1 MANKY
6 WWEEDN
12 DQTTSKSTSQT
23 KSNSSSQ
30 SSKKYWW
37 EEDSEQSSSGLWW
50 DDGTTAKTI
59 GSNVSNRVN
68 EWLNSHNSYI
78 SSYKDRYSGRKYSYE
93 DAFVSDSGSYLDSL
107 QQQYAGL
114 DEERNSILSYLDQ
127 YSGYLDA
134 KWVKEVRDALT
145 SASNTQSQI
154 LSGAKSDHEWW
165 SSFGSDE
172 MVQKYG
178 SAEDA
183 YKYHQRTDGYYKT
196 HQGKTYDELDE
207 ILKSME
213 DGEEKEWLESY
224 AFDVLTLDEARAKM
238 ESASDSESLYYTDMY
253 NRKLISENTKI
264 LANTKMDGTSV
275 SVLDEMNAI
284 ANMGNGAEKEQR
296 KAAVLS
302 KMKELGISVS
312 DYSLYSGDSNFTW
325 DSFWKWL
332 GKSAGSGLASFNKSI
347 SGTVDLLV
355 GRPLQA
361 LGWENNPFSSVAD
374 YYSDQYNQYKYNAE
388 LYASKLGGDGW
399 STGGQLVEG
408 TLAAVPTALL
418 AIMSA
423 GSSAAATGVAS
434 AESLSATA
442 AYQSGNILT
451 KAGLTTQA
459 MAKNPQFWVSFAQTY
474 SNDYE
479 EAKAMGASDTVAA
492 FGATISSLVNA
503 GIEIGIDGAS
513 GFQGLPGDLAS
524 GNKNAILSWAES
536 ALEEGG
542 EEVLQGFV
550 NNIVSKAL
558 YDSNT
563 KLLDM
568 KEMAT
573 EFGMGTAVGGILGG
587 VQVAAGKTTNA
598 IGNAVQTAAQD
609 QYVKKT
615 YGSDVEN
622 IKALISEGLE
632 SAEGSASRT
641 LAEQYQNKLESGKNL
656 SGSDIRKLIQANE
669 AQFAVENFDS
679 AKSYA
684 ATKLRELGEITDVEK
699 IAELV
704 AKRATGQ
711 ELTREEISTLTR
723 SQYGAKVAKD
733 MLDAQK
739 AGSDTNDTYK
749 PIEES
754 GDAKRVSSQEYSRML
769 QAAQQPMEGT
779 KNTVG
784 QVVSETQNEVQHSQ
798 VTVVG
803 PENATA
809 SKMETVDARQEDA
822 PAATVQNS
830 LQVSEE
836 NSSASEASATLEEA
850 SKKYGAQ
857 SKAMIHTYQ
866 AGQDVAKFD
875 AAYQAAYDMG
885 KSGVPF
891 SYVLKSNLTQYL
903 TEGQRDLAY
912 MAGEAASN
920 TAANSRQA
928 EIKAA
933 ANGRTGRKK
942 GVVRGD
948 GVNIADLKKT
958 FNDTQGKAY
967 KYLSTVAEVTG
978 IDIVLYRSE
987 AGNDGMFQ
995 GAQGKYD
1002 RRDPGTIYID
1012 LNAGLLHIKSVDD
1025 LAKYAM
1031 LRTFSH
1037 DFTHF
1042 IENWNPVQYNEFRK
1056 VVFDTLTQRGED
1068 VEFLIEQKQASG
1080 MSYDKASREVVAEA
1094 MTDILP
1100 DANFVQELAENHKT
1114 IFQKLLDHLK
1124 EFVANL
1130 RDYFNSIGH
1139 NRSREANALKEQVG
1153 DTVKYLDTIVKM
1165 WDRIAVQA
1173 VENYQATVA
1182 TEEVAVSEKE
1192 NTDAVADNE
1201 KAALLAYKSGGSYLL
1216 NTKLREGIALTDQ
1229 EHFIV
1234 DGIDR
1239 ALDKLPVH
1247 KGKVYRNI
1255 IFDDFG
1261 DQEARDAF
1269 VSGHVVGEL
1278 ITYAAYTSTSTA
1290 IDGYVLDGD
1299 YVVHLEIESV
1309 NGRNLEGYGNNFESE
1324 VLLHRDSN
1332 FITDRVEYD
1341 ASGTPTIYLTEVANE
1356 TSAVDRGRNQEALPS
1371 DHRGQQEA
1379 SAEAQK
1385 SKVQRLSE
1393 QNLRDGE
1400 VQTVPGH
1407 DSEGD
1412 PTESGRVSG
1421 VQAEVT
1427 PEATSEDA
1435 YTNLADQLKKYTHVD
1450 IDGIRYSAKSKKEG
1464 GYYGNIKRLPANV
1477 GGVAIE
1483 NARGTIY
1490 SSYTPGFATREEA
1503 IADLLAV
1510 ARNNKLLGEVLVAEK
1525 QEATNNGENVDNQ
1538 RAVLEAESDGRGA
1551 ARLLDEVETGD
1562 VPGDGA
1568 ERNAAGNS
1576 AKRGQKAGRNGDRP
1590 DSQRSERGHGEGD
1603 RQSGDLR
1610 RSDRVSQ
1617 EEQSARDYVSEKGY
1631 DIKINSLSSKK
1642 GVIQVDIYDKE
1653 GLPTSQYVII
1663 NDQSDWSK
1671 VKDTIDEHEEQAKA
1685 KAEKLKETVAVQVE
1699 QQSTE
1704 QPKGRNFVIGDSLD
1718 LPSGEKS
1725 RYKANV
1731 EAIRLVKKLEAEGRY
1746 ATEAEQVI
1754 LSKYVGWGGLANA
1767 FDQRKADWA
1776 NEFKELQE
1784 LLTEEEYAS
1793 ARGSTLN
1800 AHYTDISV
1808 IKAMYDGLKQL
1819 GFTGG
1824 RMMEPSSGVGNFVGA
1839 MPADMAANVRSW
1851 TMVELDGITGL
1862 IAKYLYPNADVRIQ
1876 GFEKAN
1882 IPNDFMDVA
1891 ISNVPF
1897 GNYAIADKHYPKKVT
1912 SAIHNYFF
1920 AKSLDKVRPGGIVMF
1935 ITSSYTMNSSDSTV
1949 RRYIMQKA
1957 DLLGAIRL
1965 PDNAFK
1971 GNAGTEVVTDIL
1983 VLKKRAANTNYAGE
1997 NFQEAPYQYVDGFY
2011 SGAYINK
2018 YFLDHPEM
2026 VLGKAT
2032 MTGGMYRGDSLT
2044 YKALEGKG
2052 SLADQ
2057 IREAFKNIQGK
2068 MDYPAQL
2075 RPERTNFA
2083 VERAGKKTK
2092 ENGLMVKDGKV
2103 YKNINGELIE
2113 QKVAKGAAD
2122 RISGMLEIRDAA
2134 KALQN
2139 AQQQGLKETEIKK
2152 ARQKLNKVYDDFVK
2166 KNGFINAQA
2175 NKNAIMDDP
2184 DRYSILALE
2193 NWDSE
2198 NKKATKSDIFSKNTI
2213 AANRTVTSAKDVAEG
2228 LIVSINQ
2235 TGGVDAALIAK
2246 LTGKTVETV
2255 TRELIDS
2262 RQVFKNRDG
2271 KLETAEVYLSGNVRA
2286 KLRDAEAMVPMDADY
2301 QKNVD
2306 ALKAVMP
2313 EDVGYQDIF
2322 VNPGTP
2328 WIPDSVYSDFAAYML
2343 GGRNTDWRKDVV
2355 VTRNKD
2361 TGNFTVELG
2370 SKYLKMNAAN
2380 TQKWGTSRRSFLDL
2394 FDAMLNSK
2402 SVVVKYKTDDGKSV
2416 VDKDATAAANE
2427 KIENIQKEFQEWLWK
2442 DETRRTELATLY
2454 NEVFNSIVTPKY
2466 NGDNLTVNG
2475 ANALKPLR
2483 PHQRNAVQRII
2494 ASGGNTLLAHKVGA
2508 GKTYEMA
2515 AAAMKLKQLGLVRKP
2530 MFAVPKSLVA
2540 QWGNEFKDF
2549 FPTAKLLVAEASDFT
2564 AANRKVFM
2572 NRIANGDYDAVI
2584 VSYEQFERLPVSNDF
2599 AKELYQE
2606 QIDSIIRAI
2615 EEAKAEK
2622 GGKSLSVKDLE
2633 KKRKQLQTKIEK
2645 LTDSAK
2651 DEGNIDFEQ
2660 LGVDSIF
2667 VDEAHNF
2674 KNLFYTTS
2682 MTNVS
2687 GLGNKDGSKRAFD
2700 LYTKVRYLQ
2709 KLNGGRGIVFATATP
2724 VMNSMSEMYIMQ
2736 KYLQPDLLDQLGLST
2751 FDAWAK
2757 QFGEVVNGVEI
2768 KPSGQGYRV
2777 KQSFSRFKNMSE
2789 LQLLFRNFADV
2800 LTDIPGLKI
2809 PKMKG
2814 GQVNVVV
2821 CEPGQFQQ
2829 DYMKQLEERADNV
2842 KNVDP
2847 SVDNMLKITSDGRK
2861 ISYTQRMID
2870 PSLPYE
2876 EGCKIYRC
2884 ADNVLAKY
2892 QESKEIK
2899 GTQIIFCDMAT
2910 PKGKSN
2916 TASAEVEEIET
2927 DMESAKLYDDIKARL
2942 VKGGIPAKEIA
2953 FIHEADTDAK
2963 KKKLFQDVND
2973 GKVRV
2978 LIGSTGKMGVGMN
2991 AQKRIVA
2998 IHHLDAPWRPGDVE
3012 QRNGRAYRQG
3022 NINDEVENFTYVTEG
3037 SFDARL
3043 WDILER
3049 KQNFINQVM
3058 NGENVGRETEDTGEV
3073 TLSAAEVKALAS
3085 GSPLIMEQVQLD
3097 TDIKKLE
3104 SLYRAHRSAVAQ
3116 AKQKL
3121 EADRG
3126 AIETLQR
3133 RIANGKKD
3141 ISARV
3146 DTYSEG
3152 NFSITVGKQ
3161 KFTDKKEAGVA
3172 LMAEAT
3178 AKAKEDGYTTIGKFA
3193 GFDIRVV
3200 KTHEGIKGLLSGIQG
3215 YGFNTYP
3222 GNTTYMISHLIAK
3235 VEALEET
3242 VKLWEHNLSE
3252 TQKDMAEQ
3260 ETLITQPFAKQ
3271 AELDQKRARYN
3282 EVMEILNPK
3291 EEQALDSMDEE
3302 TVQEQSRDYLAE
3314 DTVQNQ
3320 QRTNTLTDREVLAM
3334 AASEVKV
3341 DELNPAEQDALRI
3354 FQERLG
3360 KLEALQEERAEQGRL
3375 YKEQQF
3381 GTKVDKAA
3389 ATQTLNRM
3397 RTLDA
3402 QIQKASAEVL
3412 SVEEKTV
3419 LKSVLQKARKVV
3431 EQYERKHNQE
3441 ILNRWR
3447 DRRKNSDAIKKYRER
3462 IIKDVNDLTN
3472 WVLQPNNKDVV
3483 KHIPDVLKGAVI
3495 PFLSSI
3501 DFTSKQQLR
3510 GGAATL
3516 ADKEFVKRLNGLKA
3530 ALRPNQS
3537 IDGLYGDYSDL
3548 PPNFMER
3555 LQLLID
3561 SAQAIVEQNSGE
3573 FVVNQMT
3580 SDELRELSQVV
3591 RTLKEY
3597 IKNFNKFHANA
3608 MFQHVSDAGDST
3620 IEELGGM
3627 KDASDKTGNV
3637 SNFVFW
3643 QQIRPAYAW
3652 ERFGDGGRAI
3662 YDGLRRG
3669 QAKLAF
3675 NTKII
3680 QEFAEKAYTEAEV
3693 KAWEKDIKDIPLGGD
3708 IVKMSVPA
3716 IMSFYELSK
3725 RPQAL
3730 GHILGAGVRVATYK
3744 ANGKKISDVGHKI
3757 EPGDIQTIIG
3767 MLSDRQKEVAD
3778 TLQKFMQEQGGKW
3791 GNFVSVKRFG
3801 EELFGEEHYFPINSD
3816 GRHLAANA
3824 DEHPSAASLY
3834 ALLNMGFTK
3843 ATTEG
3848 ANNRIVLYNIFDV
3861 FANHMASMAQYN
3873 AFALPVV
3880 DAIKWFNYQQKSE
3893 ADEDGHRF
3901 VMASVRDQ
3909 MDRVYGVPE
3918 ETRPGSGR
3926 QGYAQSFVIN
3936 ILKAFNG
3943 TEAQGVPTDTTG
3955 LTALRQYNMAQV
3967 AFNLRVVVQQPLAIT
3982 RAALLVDYGSIIRGM
3997 KLSPAAIKKNIE
4009 EMQRYS
4015 GIAAWKSLG
4024 FYDVNISRGLTDII
4038 KHSST
4043 VRDKI
4048 NEVGMWGAEKADLM
4062 TWAGIWSACKEEV
4075 IKKHKLKPSS
4085 YGFYDAVTQLFEDVI
4100 YKTQVVDSVL
4110 TKNEYMR
4117 SKGFFAR
4124 AMGSFMS
4131 EPTTTA
4137 SMLIDAVDKFNADM
4151 QHGMSRQQAWK
4162 KNSKMIVR
4170 TAYVYGLSAVLL
4182 AAVQAVADA
4191 FRDDDDYQSFLEK
4204 WLEAFGGNLVD
4215 EIMPLNKLP
4224 FLSDFYDLA
4233 KELLSVFG
4241 VDTYGNAPTSVFMQW
4256 YDSLVKGT
4264 QILYDKIKGEDT
4276 SYTWYGGAYKLLQAV
4291 SGMIGLPMAA
4301 ATREI
4306 VTAWNNIVGVM
4317 APSLKVKTYDPGEKN
4332 EIKYAYQDGY
4342 LTKAEAA
4349 QQLLEQGLV
4358 DNEDEAYWTIQG
4370 WEAGDG
4376 YSRYDAIY
4384 DAVRN
4389 GGDISEAMR
4398 ELASH
4403 GYKEKDVLSQVKE
4416 KIGKWYKDGE
4426 ITKQHAINLLTKYFD
4441 MGSEEITDT
4450 VNKWSCKVVT
4460 GIAYEDIKQEY
4471 IDGNITASRAIEMR
4485 MRYGGHTKE
4494 DASETVRYW
4503 AFCRDNPKYAEDIN
4517 QSQYGK
4523 YTEFAEPSGISLD
4536 VYVQYIEGTKGLK
4549 DIKDDWGDVE
4559 LSKRDQVLEVIDS
4572 LPLTWQQ
4579 KDALYLAAGYAESK
4593 IWDVPW

>member
-1 MANKY
+1 MAAKSSFEELKREANRKSSGKATFKELKERAAQKRY
-6 WWEEDN
+6 SQDVGKVDDAYVKSFFDDAGSFLSDSQKELEGMTWESANSYAVRDR
-12 DQTTSKSTSQT
+12 QYSKSQDLGYRANLISYYLENNKDRLDSDSYASLSKALSDYQSGFSQIGNAFDEA
-23 KSNSSSQ
+23 KKYYSQ
-30 SSKKYWW
+30 WGSEDEYQTAVRYDGYSKKY
-37 EEDSEQSSSGLWW
+37 
-50 DDGTTAKTI
+50 
-59 GSNVSNRVN
+59 
-68 EWLNSHNSYI
+68 
-78 SSYKDRYSGRKYSYE
+78 SGRNY
-93 DAFVSDSGSYLDSL
+93 DDL
-107 QQQYAGL
+107 QKV
-114 DEERNSILSYLDQ
+114 LS
-127 YSGYLDA
+127 
-134 KWVKEVRDALT
+134 T
-145 SASNTQSQI
+145 
-154 LSGAKSDHEWW
+154 
-165 SSFGSDE
+165 
-172 MVQKYG
+172 
-178 SAEDA
+178 
-183 YKYHQRTDGYYKT
+183 
-196 HQGKTYDELDE
+196 
-207 ILKSME
+207 ME
-213 DGEEKEWLESY
+213 DGEEKDWLSSY
-224 AFDVLTLDEARAKM
+224 AIESMTLDEARAKKD
-238 ESASDSESLYYTDMY
+238 ATTGSENVYYTDIY
-253 NRKLISENTKI
+253 NQKL
-264 LANTKMDGTSV
+264 LAKNADIMANVQMDGTNH
-275 SVLDEMNAI
+275 SVLDELKEI
-284 ANMGNGAEKEQR
+284 AAMDNGAEKKQR

-302 KMKELGISVS
+302 KMEELGIDTA
-312 DYSLYSGDSNFTW
+312 DYALYAGDSNFSLGT
-325 DSFWKWL
+325 L
-332 GKSAGSGLASFNKSI
+332 GKMAGSSAMSGLAMVNKGFTS
-347 SGTVDLLV
+347 TLDLLAGNLLKLV
-355 GRPLQA
+355 
-361 LGWENNPFSSVAD
+361 GWENNPISEMAD
-374 YYSDQYNQYKYNAE
+374 YYSDIYDSYKYNAN
-388 LYASKLGGDGW
+388 LYTEKLGGGKGYQVA
-399 STGGQLVEG
+399 SEFVEG
-408 TLAAVPTALL
+408 LVGAIPASLI
-418 AIMSA
+418 AIMSSGASIPATA
-423 GSSAAATGVAS
+423 GAS
-434 AESLSATA
+434 ASSLATNA
-442 AYQSGNILT
+442 AYATGNILT
-451 KAGLTTQA
+451 KAGLTTSA
-459 MAKNPQFWVSFAQTY
+459 MMKNPSFWFSFGQSLGT
-474 SNDYE
+474 DYE
-479 EAKAMGASDTVAA
+479 EAKASGASDTAAA
-492 FGATISSLVNA
+492 FSALLKSFINA

-513 GFQGLPGDLAS
+513 GIQGLPGDLADEGGS
-524 GNKNAILSWAES
+524 ALWKWVES
-536 ALEEGG
+536 SLEEGG

-550 NNIVSKAL
+550 SSAVSKLMYDEESEL
-558 YDSNT
+558 YGF
-563 KLLDM
+563 KDM
-568 KEMAT
+568 AKDFA
-573 EFGMGTAVGGILGG
+573 MGTAIGG
-587 VQVAAGKTTNA
+587 VLGAGQIGAGKA
-598 IGNAVQTAAQD
+598 ISSGVGAVQNAKQNK
-609 QYVKKT
+609 YVKKT
-615 YGSDVEN
+615 YGSDADN
-622 IKALISEGLE
+622 IKALIAEGLE
-632 SAEGSASRT
+632 SAEGSESRA
-641 LAEQYQNKLESGKNL
+641 LAEAYQQKISSGKDL
-656 SGSDIRKLIQANE
+656 TGAEIRKLIDANEKAFRAEGTSSIQSESENNRAELDETGDVIAQNASGSKTGNVDADEYVRMMQASQEPQEAAENTGSQIVAEAQNE
-669 AQFAVENFDS
+669 AQRGQVAAVEPEK
-679 AKSYA
+679 ATVAETATVEAQQEA
-684 ATKLRELGEITDVEK
+684 AP
-699 IAELV
+699 V
-704 AKRATGQ
+704 A
-711 ELTREEISTLTR
+711 
-723 SQYGAKVAKD
+723 
-733 MLDAQK
+733 
-739 AGSDTNDTYK
+739 
-749 PIEES
+749 EES
-754 GDAKRVSSQEYSRML
+754 SVA
-769 QAAQQPMEGT
+769 
-779 KNTVG
+779 
-784 QVVSETQNEVQHSQ
+784 
-798 VTVVG
+798 
-803 PENATA
+803 PEAT
-809 SKMETVDARQEDA
+809 
-822 PAATVQNS
+822 
-830 LQVSEE
+830 
-836 NSSASEASATLEEA
+836 ATLEEA

-857 SKAMIHTYQ
+857 AKAMIHTYRE
-866 AGQDVAKFD
+866 GQDVAKFD

-885 KSGVPF
+885 KSGVSV
-891 SYVLKSNLTQYL
+891 SYAMKSTLTQYL
-903 TEGQRDLAY
+903 TEAQRDLAY
-912 MAGEAASN
+912 QAGEAAAN
-920 TAANSRQA
+920 TAAHSRQA
-928 EIKAA
+928 EIDAA
-933 ANGRTGRKK
+933 ANGKTGRRIGAVK
-942 GVVRGD
+942 GD
-948 GVNIADLKKT
+948 GVTIADLKKT

-967 KYLSTVAEVTG
+967 KYLSTVAKVTG

-987 AGNDGMFQ
+987 ADAEGNFQ

-1002 RRDPGTIYID
+1002 RNEPGTIYID
-1012 LNAGLLHIKSVDD
+1012 LNAGLLNIKSVED

-1031 LRTFSH
+1031 LRTFAH

-1042 IENWNPVQYNEFRK
+1042 VENWNPVQYNEFRK

-1068 VEFLIEQKQASG
+1068 VEFLISQKQTSG

-1094 MTDILP
+1094 MTDVLP
-1100 DANFVQELAENHKT
+1100 DANFVQELAENHKG
-1114 IFQKLLDHLK
+1114 IFNKLLAKLK
-1124 EFVANL
+1124 EFVQNL
-1130 RDYFNSIGH
+1130 RDYFNSIGS

-1165 WDRIAVQA
+1165 WDQIAVQA
-1173 VENYQATVA
+1173 VENYQKTVA
-1182 TEEVAVSEKE
+1182 TEEVAVSKKE
-1192 NTDAVADNE
+1192 STNAVADNE

-1216 NTKLREGIALTDQ
+1216 NTKLREGIALTEQ
-1229 EHFIV
+1229 EQFIV

-1247 KGKVYRNI
+1247 KGKVYRNL

-1356 TSAVDRGRNQEALPS
+1356 ASAVNRGRNQEALPS

-1400 VQTVPGH
+1400 VQSVSGH

-1412 PTESGRVSG
+1412 STESGRVSG
-1421 VQAEVT
+1421 VRAEVT
-1427 PEATSEDA
+1427 PAATSEDA
-1435 YTNLADQLKKYTHVD
+1435 YTNLSERLNQYTHVD
-1450 IDGIRYSAKSKKEG
+1450 IDGIRYSAKAKKEG
-1464 GYYGNIKRLPANV
+1464 GYYGNIKRLPAKA
-1477 GGVAIE
+1477 GGVPIE
-1483 NARGTIY
+1483 NARSTIY

-1503 IADLLAV
+1503 IADLVAV
-1510 ARNNKLLGEVLVAEK
+1510 ARNNKLLGEIQAAEK
-1525 QEATNNGENVDNQ
+1525 QEVTTNVENADTQ

-1551 ARLLDEVETGD
+1551 ARLLDEVEAGD

-1568 ERNAAGNS
+1568 ERHAAGS
-1576 AKRGQKAGRNGDRP
+1576 AAERGSETGRDGDRS
-1590 DSQRSERGHGEGD
+1590 DSQRPERGHGEGSG
-1603 RQSGDLR
+1603 QSGDLR
-1610 RSDRVSQ
+1610 PDGGRNGRDRGDGSRPAQPRDVGTVSGD
-1617 EEQSARDYVSEKGY
+1617 SASGGR
-1631 DIKINSLSSKK
+1631 
-1642 GVIQVDIYDKE
+1642 
-1653 GLPTSQYVII
+1653 GLT
-1663 NDQSDWSK
+1663 
-1671 VKDTIDEHEEQAKA
+1671 TETLHEE
-1685 KAEKLKETVAVQVE
+1685 VVE
-1699 QQSTE
+1699 QIAQQSTE

-1731 EAIRLVKKLEAEGRY
+1731 EAIRLVKQLEAEGRY

-1776 NEFKELQE
+1776 KEFKELQE

-1882 IPNDFMDVA
+1882 IPNNFMDVA
-1891 ISNVPF
+1891 IGNVPF
-1897 GNYAIADKHYPKKVT
+1897 GNYAIADKSYPKKVT

-1935 ITSSYTMNSSDSTV
+1935 ITSAYTMNSRENTV
-1949 RRYIMQKA
+1949 RRYIMQHA

-1965 PDNAFK
+1965 PDTAFK

-1983 VLKKRAANTNYAGE
+1983 VLKKRAADTNYSGE
-1997 NFQEAPYQYVDGFY
+1997 DFLEAPYKYISGYQ
-2011 SGAYINK
+2011 GAYINT
-2018 YFLDHPEM
+2018 YFDNHPEM
-2026 VLGKAT
+2026 VLGT
-2032 MTGGMYRGDSLT
+2032 PSMGGSMYRSDSLT
-2044 YKALEGKG
+2044 YKAFTDRG

-2057 IREAFKNIQGK
+2057 IREAFKHIQGK

-2075 RPERTNFA
+2075 SPEKTNFA

-2092 ENGLMVKDGKV
+2092 ENGLVVKDGKV
-2103 YKNINGELIE
+2103 YQNKNGELVE
-2113 QKVAKGAAD
+2113 HQVAKGAVE

-2134 KALQN
+2134 KELQTYL
-2139 AQQQGLKETEIKK
+2139 QQGLNEDTIKK
-2152 ARQKLNKVYDDFVK
+2152 ARQKLNKAYDAFVK
-2166 KNGFINAQA
+2166 KYGFINAQA
-2175 NKNAIMDDP
+2175 NKNAIMEDP
-2184 DRYSILALE
+2184 DRFSILALE

-2228 LIVSINQ
+2228 LIVSVNQ

-2343 GGRNTDWRKDVV
+2343 GGRNTDWRTDVV
-2355 VTRNKD
+2355 VTRNKE

-2370 SKYLKMNAAN
+2370 NKYLKMNAAN

-2402 SVVVKYKTDDGKSV
+2402 SVVVKYKDADGKSV

-2442 DETRRTELATLY
+2442 DEARRTELATLY

-2475 ANALKPLR
+2475 ANAMKPLR

-2515 AAAMKLKQLGLVRKP
+2515 AAAMKLKQLGLVKKP

-2599 AKELYQE
+2599 ARELYQE

-2615 EEAKAEK
+2615 DEAKAEK

-2814 GQVNVVV
+2814 GKVNVVV

-2829 DYMKQLEERADNV
+2829 DYMKELEKRADNV
-2842 KNVDP
+2842 KSVDP

-2916 TASAEVEEIET
+2916 TANTEVEEIET

-2942 VKGGIPAKEIA
+2942 MKGGIPAKEIA

-3116 AKQKL
+3116 AKQNL
-3121 EADRG
+3121 EADKG
-3126 AIETLQR
+3126 TIEMLNK
-3133 RIANGKKD
+3133 RIASGEKD
-3141 ISARV
+3141 IAARV
-3146 DTYSEG
+3146 DTYSEDK
-3152 NFSITVGKQ
+3152 FSITIGKQ
-3161 KFTDKKEAGVA
+3161 KYTDKKDAGTA
-3172 LMAEAT
+3172 LMAEAA
-3178 AKAKEDGYTTIGKFA
+3178 AKATEERYTTIGKFA
-3193 GFDIRVV
+3193 GFELRVV
-3200 KTHEGIKGLLSGIQG
+3200 KTHEGIKGLISGDQG
-3215 YGFNTYP
+3215 YPFNTYP
-3222 GNTTYMISHLIAK
+3222 GNTTYMINHLVSK
-3235 VEALEET
+3235 VEAIEET
-3242 VKLWEHNLSE
+3242 VKLWEHTLSE
-3252 TQKDMAEQ
+3252 TRKDMAEQ
-3260 ETLITQPFAKQ
+3260 EKLITQPFAKQ
-3271 AELDQKRARYN
+3271 AELDKKRARYN
-3282 EVMEILNPK
+3282 EVMDILNPK
-3291 EEQALDSMDEE
+3291 EEQALDSMDED
-3302 TVQEQSRDYLAE
+3302 TVQEQSRDYLVE

-3320 QRTNTLTDREVLAM
+3320 QRTDTLTDREVLAM

-3341 DELNPAEQDALRI
+3341 ADLNPAEQDALQI
-3354 FQERLG
+3354 FQKRLA
-3360 KLEALQEERAEQGRL
+3360 KLEALQEERAEKGRL

-3381 GTKVDKAA
+3381 GTKVDRAA
-3389 ATQTLNRM
+3389 AAQTLNRM

-3402 QIQKASAEVL
+3402 QIQEASNDVL
-3412 SVEEKTV
+3412 DVEEKAV
-3419 LKSVLQKARKVV
+3419 LKRVLQKARKVV
-3431 EQYERKHNQE
+3431 ETQERKHNQE
-3441 ILNRWR
+3441 ILDRWR

-3462 IIKDVNDLTN
+3462 IRKDVNDLTN

-3483 KHIPDVLKGAVI
+3483 KHIPDVLKNSVI

-3510 GGAATL
+3510 GGAATM
-3516 ADKEFVKRLNGLKA
+3516 ADKEFMKRLNGLKA
-3530 ALRPNQS
+3530 ALKPNQS

-3548 PPNFMER
+3548 PPNFMDR
-3555 LQLLID
+3555 LQQMID
-3561 SAQAIVEQNSGE
+3561 TAQAIVEKNSGE

-3580 SDELRELSQVV
+3580 SSELKELSQVV

-3597 IKNFNKFHANA
+3597 IQNFNKFHANA

-3652 ERFGDGGRAI
+3652 ERFGAGGKAI

-3693 KAWEKDIKDIPLGGD
+3693 KAWEKEIKEIPLGGD

-3744 ANGKKISDVGHKI
+3744 ANGKKISDVGHTV
-3757 EPGDIQTIIG
+3757 EPGDVQTIIG

-3893 ADEDGHRF
+3893 PDDDGHRF

-3918 ETRPGSGR
+3918 ETKPGSGKK
-3926 QGYAQSFVIN
+3926 GYAQNFVIN

-3943 TEAQGVPTDTTG
+3943 TEAQGVPTDTAG
-3955 LTALRQYNMAQV
+3955 LNALRQYNMAQV
-3967 AFNLRVVVQQPLAIT
+3967 AFNLRVVMQQPLAIT
-3982 RAALLVDYGSIIRGM
+3982 RAALLVDYRSIIKGM
-3997 KLSPAAIKKNIE
+3997 KISPAAIQKNIE

-4048 NEVGMWGAEKADLM
+4048 NEVGMWGAEKADLL

-4075 IKKHKLKPSS
+4075 IKKKGLKPSS
-4085 YGFYDAVTQLFEDVI
+4085 NGFYDAVTQLFEDVI

-4151 QHGMSRQQAWK
+4151 QHGMSHQQAWK

-4170 TAYVYGLSAVLL
+4170 TAYVYGLSAVIL

-4191 FRDDDDYQSFLEK
+4191 FRDDDDYQNFLEK

-4224 FLSDFYDLA
+4224 FLSDFYELA

-4264 QILYDKIKGEDT
+4264 QILYDKITGEDT
-4276 SYTWYGGAYKLLQAV
+4276 SYTWYGGAYKLLQAI

-4301 ATREI
+4301 TTREI
-4306 VTAWNNIVGVM
+4306 VTAWNNIVGSM

-4342 LTKAEAA
+4342 LTEAEAA

-4358 DNEDEAYWTIQG
+4358 DNEDEAYWTIRG
-4370 WEAGDG
+4370 WDAGDD

-4384 DAVRN
+4384 DAIRN

-4398 ELASH
+4398 ELTSH
-4403 GYKEKDVLSQVKE
+4403 GYKEKDVLSQAKE

-4426 ITKQHAINLLTKYFD
+4426 ITKQQAINLLTKYFD
-4441 MGSEEITDT
+4441 MDSEEITDT
-4450 VNKWSCKVVT
+4450 VNKWSSKVVT
-4460 GIAYEDIKQEY
+4460 GIAYEDIKDEY
-4471 IDGNITASRAIEMR
+4471 IAGNITASRAIEMR
-4485 MRYGGHTKE
+4485 MRYGGYSKE
-4494 DASETVRYW
+4494 DASETVNYW

-4517 QSQYGK
+4517 QSQYVK
-4523 YTEFAEPSGISLD
+4523 YTEFAEPAKIPVS
-4536 VYVQYIEGTKGLK
+4536 VFAQYVNGTVGLA
-4549 DIKDDWGDVE
+4549 DIKDKWGDVE
-4559 LSKRDQVLEVIDS
+4559 LSKRDQVLAVIDS
-4572 LPLTWQQ
+4572 LPLTRKQ
-4579 KDALYLAAGYAESK
+4579 KYALYYAAEYSESTS
-4593 IWDVPW
+4593 WDVPW

>member
-1 MANKY
+1 MGVKERY
-6 WWEEDN
+6 ED
-12 DQTTSKSTSQT
+12 KR
-23 KSNSSSQ
+23 
-30 SSKKYWW
+30 KKKG
-37 EEDSEQSSSGLWW
+37 DEQENTG
-50 DDGTTAKTI
+50 GTTASGGVAERYERNKYYNTLDTGSVNEAYINSFVADSNSFFGSVSDGTASYSGAISTI
-59 GSNVSNRVN
+59 GDLSTRLDTIDGWLYKNKGRMDQKTYDSLYKSFGEMRSSINSVRGYYSQWDSEEAYNQAVAQQKAYDEKKNADISALTKELDGMKGILDQMDDLRKRIANIKNMPSYAPGMQANASNLAYYENQLEQLEAQYGSYDSIKSQISQKNAYINQASRIQKGIELASVTGNADFADMSGYVSTKNNAWHSGLTSKFGMGYDDLTYEYINGKDNGMRSDIYQRVV
-68 EWLNSHNSYI
+68 SHDMDTDAYDLYDRMTDEQI
-78 SSYKDRYSGRKYSYE
+78 SIYNYHYATGGKDAAE
-93 DAFVSDSGSYLDSL
+93 EYLDSIIEAL
-107 QQQYAGL
+107 AYQEAS
-114 DEERNSILSYLDQ
+114 ER
-127 YSGYLDA
+127 
-134 KWVKEVRDALT
+134 
-145 SASNTQSQI
+145 
-154 LSGAKSDHEWW
+154 
-165 SSFGSDE
+165 FGK
-172 MVQKYG
+172 M
-178 SAEDA
+178 
-183 YKYHQRTDGYYKT
+183 
-196 HQGKTYDELDE
+196 QGKTGLELLFSIEAGADQFQSG
-207 ILKSME
+207 IKNIFSGDDYIPTTATQYTSGMVRE
-213 DGEEKEWLESY
+213 D
-224 AFDVLTLDEARAKM
+224 
-238 ESASDSESLYYTDMY
+238 
-253 NRKLISENTKI
+253 
-264 LANTKMDGTSV
+264 LANAGAKLPEWMGGASIAQGAYDLATTTVNMAPSIMV
-275 SVLDEMNAI
+275 SAVANAI
-284 ANMGNGAEKEQR
+284 APGSGAIVGSALMGA
-296 KAAVLS
+296 S
-302 KMKELGISVS
+302 
-312 DYSLYSGDSNFTW
+312 
-325 DSFWKWL
+325 
-332 GKSAGSGLASFNKSI
+332 SAGNAYQEALNLGYDKDQARAYS
-347 SGTVDLLV
+347 TLV
-355 GRPLQA
+355 GASEAGLQY
-361 LGWENNPFSSVAD
+361 LMGGIG
-374 YYSDQYNQYKYNAE
+374 
-388 LYASKLGGDGW
+388 KLGGKI
-399 STGGQLVEG
+399 TGK
-408 TLAAVPTALL
+408 
-418 AIMSA
+418 
-423 GSSAAATGVAS
+423 
-434 AESLSATA
+434 TA
-442 AYQSGNILT
+442 AS
-451 KAGLTTQA
+451 
-459 MAKNPQFWVSFAQTY
+459 
-474 SNDYE
+474 
-479 EAKAMGASDTVAA
+479 
-492 FGATISSLVNA
+492 
-503 GIEIGIDGAS
+503 
-513 GFQGLPGDLAS
+513 LAS
-524 GNKNAILSWAES
+524 KFDNAFARLAVQYGMNMLS
-536 ALEEGG
+536 EGG
-542 EEVLQGFV
+542 EEYLQEILTPMFK
-550 NNIVSKAL
+550 NLAL
-558 YDSNT
+558 STDEEIN
-563 KLLDM
+563 
-568 KEMAT
+568 
-573 EFGMGTAVGGILGG
+573 
-587 VQVAAGKTTNA
+587 
-598 IGNAVQTAAQD
+598 
-609 QYVKKT
+609 
-615 YGSDVEN
+615 
-622 IKALISEGLE
+622 LISEEAIYSFLLGALSSGFME
-632 SAEGSASRT
+632 GGSTVKTAFDMRSGSKANTEAVNLYGGSTQELIAEGLASEPGSESHQF
-641 LAEQYQNKLESGKNL
+641 AEIMQRKTGKGK
-656 SGSDIRKLIQANE
+656 SMTGYEIRQQVQAND
-669 AQFAVENFDS
+669 AQFAVENYDATVKT
-679 AKSYA
+679 AKERL
-684 ATKLRELGEITDVEK
+684 TELGETKNVDK
-699 IAELV
+699 LAKLA

-711 ELTREEISTLTR
+711 ELTRTEKSTLAR
-723 SQYGAKVAKD
+723 SQYGAQVAKE
-733 MLDAQK
+733 LATPTAETQQHQEAAK
-739 AGSDTNDTYK
+739 IAGSQVVADPQKT
-749 PIEES
+749 
-754 GDAKRVSSQEYSRML
+754 AQ
-769 QAAQQPMEGT
+769 AQQTELVEAP
-779 KNTVG
+779 KSTVA
-784 QVVSETQNEVQHSQ
+784 
-798 VTVVG
+798 
-803 PENATA
+803 ENATVNA
-809 SKMETVDARQEDA
+809 TPNTANTTPVLDN
-822 PAATVQNS
+822 AAT
-830 LQVSEE
+830 EE
-836 NSSASEASATLEEA
+836 TSAAPEATIAIEEV

-857 SKAMIHTYQ
+857 AGAMQHTYQ

-885 KSGVPF
+885 KSGVSV
-891 SYVLKSNLTQYL
+891 SYAMKSTLTQYL
-903 TEGQRDLAY
+903 TEAQRDLAY
-912 MAGEAASN
+912 QAGEAAAN
-920 TAANSRQA
+920 MAAHGRQA
-928 EIKAA
+928 EIEAA
-933 ANGRTGRKK
+933 ANGKTGWKK
-942 GVVRGD
+942 GVVKGD
-948 GVNIADLKKT
+948 GVTIADLKKT

-967 KYLSTVAEVTG
+967 KYLSEVAEVTG
-978 IDIVLYRSE
+978 IDIVLFRSE
-987 AGNDGMFQ
+987 TDADGNFQ
-995 GAQGKYD
+995 GAQGKYN
-1002 RRDPGTIYID
+1002 RNDPGTIYID
-1012 LNAGLLHIKSVDD
+1012 LNAGLLNIKSAED

-1031 LRTFSH
+1031 LRTFAH
-1037 DFTHF
+1037 DFSHF

-1068 VEFLIEQKQASG
+1068 VEFLISQKQSVG

-1094 MTDILP
+1094 MTDVLP
-1100 DANFVQELAENHKT
+1100 DSNFAQELAENHKG
-1114 IFQKLLDHLK
+1114 IFNKLLAKLK
-1124 EFVANL
+1124 EFVQNL
-1130 RDYFNSIGH
+1130 RDYFNSIGS

-1153 DTVKYLDTIVKM
+1153 DTVKYLDSIVKM

-1173 VENYQATVA
+1173 VENYQKTVA
-1182 TEEVAVSEKE
+1182 TEIDGGIASGTREEVSHRGDAESPGRVGKENAGGEGSARERCERRIKEILREKILSANKARTPGRGRVETKETRADFESRVRNDGLMYVETAGNALAFKVATTQSKNASIAASTLGKFGFDVVVFDGSLQRNGKGVTETSDAGTMVRSAGKLTIFISAELDIDGMETAYHEGFHAARYALFAKHHDKIANIIADNVDAGSESFAQFVSEIADLYAYTESDVSPKKFE
-1192 NTDAVADNE
+1192 AEIIEEFYAWFVGKLYETESGDMQVYMAQFSDMEAIKKQIDGEYASMEKNADKALPGLFDIDMDDGPTAEDPAEQKQTDPVEATE
-1201 KAALLAYKSGGSYLL
+1201 AA
-1216 NTKLREGIALTDQ
+1216 T
-1229 EHFIV
+1229 
-1234 DGIDR
+1234 
-1239 ALDKLPVH
+1239 
-1247 KGKVYRNI
+1247 
-1255 IFDDFG
+1255 
-1261 DQEARDAF
+1261 EAPAQPD
-1269 VSGHVVGEL
+1269 
-1278 ITYAAYTSTSTA
+1278 AYTS
-1290 IDGYVLDGD
+1290 
-1299 YVVHLEIESV
+1299 
-1309 NGRNLEGYGNNFESE
+1309 
-1324 VLLHRDSN
+1324 
-1332 FITDRVEYD
+1332 
-1341 ASGTPTIYLTEVANE
+1341 
-1356 TSAVDRGRNQEALPS
+1356 
-1371 DHRGQQEA
+1371 
-1379 SAEAQK
+1379 
-1385 SKVQRLSE
+1385 
-1393 QNLRDGE
+1393 
-1400 VQTVPGH
+1400 
-1407 DSEGD
+1407 
-1412 PTESGRVSG
+1412 
-1421 VQAEVT
+1421 
-1427 PEATSEDA
+1427 
-1435 YTNLADQLKKYTHVD
+1435 LADRLNQYTHVD
-1450 IDGIRYSAKSKKEG
+1450 IDGIRYSAKAKKEG
-1464 GYYGNIKRLPANV
+1464 GYYGNIKRLPAKA
-1477 GGVAIE
+1477 GGVPIE
-1483 NARGTIY
+1483 NARSTIY

-1503 IADLLAV
+1503 IADLVAM
-1510 ARNNKLLGEVLVAEK
+1510 ARNNKLLGEIQAAEK
-1525 QEATNNGENVDNQ
+1525 QEVTDNGTEE
-1538 RAVLEAESDGRGA
+1538 AGTVLPHRSDGQGT
-1551 ARLLDEVETGD
+1551 ARLLGEVEAGA
-1562 VPGDGA
+1562 VPGTESAGEPVDGSGERGNETGRHDHRDDA
-1568 ERNAAGNS
+1568 ERH
-1576 AKRGQKAGRNGDRP
+1576 
-1590 DSQRSERGHGEGD
+1590 ERGHGEGSG
-1603 RQSGDLR
+1603 QSGDLR
-1610 RSDRVSQ
+1610 ADRGRNGRDRGDGSRPAQPRDVGTVSGD
-1617 EEQSARDYVSEKGY
+1617 SASGGR
-1631 DIKINSLSSKK
+1631 
-1642 GVIQVDIYDKE
+1642 
-1653 GLPTSQYVII
+1653 GLTAE
-1663 NDQSDWSK
+1663 
-1671 VKDTIDEHEEQAKA
+1671 TLHEE
-1685 KAEKLKETVAVQVE
+1685 VVE
-1699 QQSTE
+1699 QIAQQSTE

-1731 EAIRLVKKLEAEGRY
+1731 EAIRLVKQLEAEGRY

-1776 NEFKELQE
+1776 KEFKELQE

-1839 MPADMAANVRSW
+1839 MPADMASQVRSW

-1882 IPNDFMDVA
+1882 IPNNFMDVA
-1891 ISNVPF
+1891 IGNVPF
-1897 GNYAIADKHYPKKVT
+1897 GNYAIADKKYPKKVT

-1949 RRYIMQKA
+1949 RRYIMQHA

-1983 VLKKRAANTNYAGE
+1983 VLKKRAANTNYTGE
-1997 NFQEAPYQYVDGFY
+1997 DFLESPYKYI
-2011 SGAYINK
+2011 SGYRGSYINT
-2018 YFLDHPEM
+2018 YFDNHPEM
-2026 VLGKAT
+2026 VLGT
-2032 MTGGMYRGDSLT
+2032 PSMEGGMYRSDSLT
-2044 YKALEGKG
+2044 YKAFTDRG
-2052 SLADQ
+2052 SLAEQ
-2057 IREAFKNIQGK
+2057 IREAFKHIQGK

-2075 RPERTNFA
+2075 SPEKTNFA

-2092 ENGLMVKDGKV
+2092 ENGLVVKDGKV
-2103 YKNINGELIE
+2103 YQNKNGELIE
-2113 QKVAKGAAD
+2113 QKVAKGAAE

-2139 AQQQGLKETEIKK
+2139 AQQQGLKESEIKN
-2152 ARQKLNKVYDDFVK
+2152 ARQKLNKLYDEFVK
-2166 KNGFINAQA
+2166 KHGFINAQA
-2175 NKNAIMDDP
+2175 NRNAIKDDP
-2184 DRYSILALE
+2184 DNFSILALE

-2213 AANRTVTSAKDVAEG
+2213 AANRTVTSAKDVSEG

-2246 LTGKTVETV
+2246 LTGKTVEAV

-2301 QKNVD
+2301 QKNVE

-2343 GGRNTDWRKDVV
+2343 GGRNTDWRKDVM

-2370 SKYLKMNAAN
+2370 SKYLKTNAYN

-2402 SVVVKYKTDDGKSV
+2402 SVVVKYKDADGKSV

-2442 DETRRTELATLY
+2442 DEARRTELATLY

-2475 ANALKPLR
+2475 ANAMKPLR

-2515 AAAMKLKQLGLVRKP
+2515 AAAMKLKQLGLVKKP

-2599 AKELYQE
+2599 ARELYQE

-2814 GQVNVVV
+2814 GQVHVVV

-2829 DYMKQLEERADNV
+2829 DYMKELEKRADNV

-2916 TASAEVEEIET
+2916 TANAEAEEIET

-2942 VKGGIPAKEIA
+2942 MKGGIPAKEIA

-3116 AKQKL
+3116 AKQNL
-3121 EADRG
+3121 EADKG
-3126 AIETLQR
+3126 TIEMLNK
-3133 RIANGKKD
+3133 RIASGKKD
-3141 ISARV
+3141 VAARV
-3146 DTYSEG
+3146 DTYSEDK
-3152 NFSITVGKQ
+3152 FSITVGKQ
-3161 KFTDKKEAGVA
+3161 KFTDKKEAGTA

-3178 AKAKEDGYTTIGKFA
+3178 AKATEERYTTIGKFA
-3193 GFDIRVV
+3193 GFELRVI
-3200 KTHEGIKGLLSGIQG
+3200 KTHEGIKGLISGNQG
-3215 YGFNTYP
+3215 YPFNTYP
-3222 GNTTYMISHLIAK
+3222 GNTTYMINHLVAK
-3235 VEALEET
+3235 VEAIEET
-3242 VKLWEHNLSE
+3242 VKLWEHTLSE
-3252 TQKDMAEQ
+3252 TRKDMAEQ
-3260 ETLITQPFAKQ
+3260 EKLITQPFAKQ

-3291 EEQALDSMDEE
+3291 EEQALDSMDED
-3302 TVQEQSRDYLAE
+3302 TVQEQSREYLGE

-3320 QRTNTLTDREVLAM
+3320 QRTDTLTDREVLAI

-3341 DELNPAEQDALRI
+3341 AELNPAEQDALRI

-3381 GTKVDKAA
+3381 GAKVNRAA
-3389 ATQTLNRM
+3389 AAQTLNRM

-3402 QIQKASAEVL
+3402 QIQKASADVL
-3412 SVEEKTV
+3412 SVEEKAV
-3419 LKSVLQKARKVV
+3419 LKEVLHKARKVV
-3431 EQYERKHNQE
+3431 EKQQWSHDQE
-3441 ILNRWR
+3441 ILDRWR
-3447 DRRKNSDAIKKYRER
+3447 DRRKNSDAIKKYRQR
-3462 IIKDVNDLTN
+3462 LTKDVNDLTN
-3472 WVLQPNNKDVV
+3472 WVLSPNNKDVV
-3483 KHIPDVLKGAVI
+3483 KHIPDVLKNSVI

-3510 GGAATL
+3510 GGPATQ
-3516 ADKEFVKRLNGLKA
+3516 ADKEFMKRINGLKA
-3530 ALRPNQS
+3530 ALKPNQS

-3548 PPNFMER
+3548 PPNFMDR
-3555 LQLLID
+3555 LQQLID
-3561 SAQAIVEQNSGE
+3561 TAQAIVEKNSGE

-3580 SDELRELSQVV
+3580 SDELKELSQVV

-3597 IKNFNKFHANA
+3597 IQNFNKFHANA
-3608 MFQHVSDAGDST
+3608 MFQHVSEAGDST

-3627 KDASDKTGNV
+3627 KNASDKTGTV

-3652 ERFGDGGRAI
+3652 ERFGAGGKAI

-3675 NTKII
+3675 NTKEI
-3680 QEFAEKAYTEAEV
+3680 QAFAEKAYTEAEV
-3693 KAWEKDIKDIPLGGD
+3693 KAWEKEIKEIPLGGD
-3708 IVKMSVPA
+3708 IVKISVPA

-3744 ANGKKISDVGHKI
+3744 ANGKKISDVGHKV
-3757 EPGDIQTIIG
+3757 EPGDVQTIIG

-3778 TLQKFMQEQGGKW
+3778 ALQKFMQEQGGKW

-3801 EELFGEEHYFPINSD
+3801 EELFGEDHYFPINSD

-3824 DEHPSAASLY
+3824 DEHPGAASLY

-3893 ADEDGHRF
+3893 PDEDGHRY
-3901 VMASVRDQ
+3901 VLGSVRDQ

-3918 ETRPGSGR
+3918 ETRPGSGKK
-3926 QGYAQSFVIN
+3926 GYAQNFVIN

-3943 TEAQGVPTDTTG
+3943 TEAQGVPTDTWG
-3955 LTALRQYNMAQV
+3955 MNMLRQYNMAQV

-3982 RAALLVDYGSIIRGM
+3982 RAALLVDYGSIIKGM
-3997 KLSPAAIKKNIE
+3997 KLKPAAIRQNIQ

-4015 GIAAWKSLG
+4015 GIAAWKGLG

-4075 IKKHKLKPSS
+4075 IKKHGLKPSS
-4085 YGFYDAVTQLFEDVI
+4085 DGFYDAVTRLFEDVI

-4170 TAYVYGLSAVLL
+4170 TAYVYGVSALLL

-4191 FRDDDDYQSFLEK
+4191 IRDDDDYQDFLEK
-4204 WLEAFGGNLVD
+4204 WLEAFGGNMVD
-4215 EIMPLNKLP
+4215 ELMPINKLP
-4224 FLSDFYDLA
+4224 FLSDFYELA

-4291 SGMIGLPMAA
+4291 SGMSGLPMAA
-4301 ATREI
+4301 TTREI
-4306 VTAWNNIVGVM
+4306 VTAWNNIVGLM
-4317 APSLKVKTYDPGEKN
+4317 APSLKVKTYEPGEKN

-4342 LTKAEAA
+4342 LTEDEAA
-4349 QQLLEQGLV
+4349 QQLLQQGLV

-4398 ELASH
+4398 ELTSH
-4403 GYKEKDVLSQVKE
+4403 GYKEKEVLSQVKE

-4426 ITKQHAINLLTKYFD
+4426 ITKQQAINMLNKYLD
-4441 MGSEEITDT
+4441 MDSEEITAT

-4460 GIAYEDIKQEY
+4460 GIAYEDIKQAY
-4471 IDGNITASRAIEMR
+4471 LDGNITASRAIEMR
-4485 MRYGGHTKE
+4485 MRYGGYEKA
-4494 DASETVRYW
+4494 DATDDVRYW
-4503 AFCRDNPKYAEDIN
+4503 AFQKEYPEYDLSESAVKKY
-4517 QSQYGK
+4517 Y
-4523 YTEFAEPSGISLD
+4523 EFAEPAGVSVD
-4536 VYVQYIEGTKGLK
+4536 VYAQFINGTKDLGTIY
-4549 DIKDDWGDVE
+4549 DEWGEEVE
-4559 LSKRDQVLEVIDS
+4559 SKRDQVLDVIDS
-4572 LPLTWQQ
+4572 MPLTWQQ